1 MYLIFALPKDKV
13 DSMESKSLSEV
24 WYPALLSTRMTT
36 LVATQLSIQDPA
48 KAKAR
53 LMRVQSHIYLRSI
66 VLKMGVEYH
75 RSQSAPTVGTRID
88 NG

>member
-24 WYPALLSTRMTT
+24 WYPALLSSRMTAII
-36 LVATQLSIQDPA
+36 ATQLSTQNPA
-48 KAKAR
+48 KAKAHF
-53 LMRVQSHIYLRSI
+53 LKTQSQIYLRSI